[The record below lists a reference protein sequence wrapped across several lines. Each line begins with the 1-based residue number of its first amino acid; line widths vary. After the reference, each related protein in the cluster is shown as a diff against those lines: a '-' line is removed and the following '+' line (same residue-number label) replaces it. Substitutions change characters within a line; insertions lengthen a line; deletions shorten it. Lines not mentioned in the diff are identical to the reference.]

1 MQYKR
6 KQQKHV
12 TIVCSTGIAATH
24 YGKLGAQTVHKWAG
38 LEDGKHTNE
47 VLVHLIRTDERF
59 VNVKKNIEST
69 DILFVDEVSMI
80 STKIL
85 DQLEF
90 VCRHIRNSKSYFGDI
105 QVILVGDFY
114 HLPPVSNE
122 LLGDPGNHCF
132 RLPWLMTVLHINYNY
147 ILFIDKVTQI

>member
-38 LEDGKHTNE
+38 LEDGKHMNE

-69 DILFVDEVSMI
+69 DILFVD
-80 STKIL
+80 
-85 DQLEF
+85 
-90 VCRHIRNSKSYFGDI
+90 
-105 QVILVGDFY
+105 
-114 HLPPVSNE
+114 P
-122 LLGDPGNHCF
+122 
-132 RLPWLMTVLHINYNY
+132 
-147 ILFIDKVTQI
+147 